1 MSLFAIAD
9 LHLSLGSAKPMDIF
23 GGWENQVSR
32 LEENWR
38 RVIAGR
44 DTVVIAGDISWAM
57 SLQEAKQDFAFL
69 ESLPGQ
75 KILMKGNHD
84 YWWST
89 RKKMDAF
96 LTENGF
102 STLRILHNCAYS
114 VGGVSVCGTRGWFYD
129 AEEDADKKILNREVG
144 RLKTS
149 LADAAPGTEP
159 VVFLHYPPVFGGE
172 RCEEFLTVL
181 REQGIRRCY
190 YGHLHGPSI
199 RRAVTGDCGG
209 TQLRLISGDA
219 VGFLPVL
226 VEKC

>member
-23 GGWENQVSR
+23 GGWENHVSR

-57 SLQEAKQDFAFL
+57 SLQEAKRDFAFL

-199 RRAVTGDCGG
+199 RRAVTGDYGG